1 MVARFDEDG
10 FVSVAG
16 DRLAVPKVAE
26 LRAMATARFQAY
38 VDDATAKG
46 LGERVFQE
54 HDESMAGFSVRV
66 GGRIDY
72 SLTAEELEAALPAG
86 QRFWEPV
93 VDAIFDR
100 RSGGGGGGSCSEAE
114 GKQGKAVQPLR
125 PLCEREP
132 VRAGIVLSRPG
143 DRDQNWHIDGVH
155 RLVSGGADD
164 LEHVPADRIMVFLPL
179 VDITEENG
187 ATEMVPGSHRRV
199 NATPGDAEEDAGA
212 AGRAEG
218 AGGAG
223 GVEAAEENEVEVP
236 RAFGRYAGRPRRRH
250 LIQAGGVVL
259 MDYRLWHRGRA
270 NSSGGDRHLMYVKYE
285 KKVDLSLLKKKRR
298 PPFPPGSKTGPGGV
312 PLPSQLPKK
321 KARRVSLVSMGPS
334 GGGRGGGG
342 GGGNEGGGNSSS
354 SRSSSSSSTITSTP
368 TPTIPPSGSSV
379 GSSILGH
386 VGRLL
391 GGVFGTT
398 QGDPGAGVTPPC
410 AAADA
415 SSGGDSGG
423 GSGGGEAAGLLRQLT
438 EAEVREHSS
447 IEDCWMII
455 AGKVYDVTRFADEH
469 PGGPEILWDLGGRDA
484 TVDFEDTGHS
494 SDARDM
500 LHSCLV
506 GELSECG

>member
-1 MVARFDEDG
+1 MQSAEGVSTLVARFDEDG

-16 DRLAVPKVAE
+16 AGLAAPKVAE

-72 SLTAEELEAALPAG
+72 SLTVEELEAALPAG

-100 RSGGGGGGSCSEAE
+100 SEAE
-114 GKQGKAVQPLR
+114 GTQGKHVPPLR

-155 RLVSGGADD
+155 RLGSGGADD
-164 LEHVPADRIMVFLPL
+164 LEHHPADRIMVFLPL
-179 VDITEENG
+179 VDISEENG

-199 NATPGDAEEDAGA
+199 NVTPGDAEEEAGA
-212 AGRAEG
+212 AEG
-218 AGGAG
+218 AKGA
-223 GVEAAEENEVEVP
+223 ETAEENEVEVP

-285 KKVDLSLLKKKRR
+285 KKIDLSLLKKKRR
-298 PPFPPGSKTGPGGV
+298 PPFPPGSKTGPGGL

-334 GGGRGGGG
+334 GGGGGGK
-342 GGGNEGGGNSSS
+342 EG
-354 SRSSSSSSTITSTP
+354 R
-368 TPTIPPSGSSV
+368 
-379 GSSILGH
+379 
-386 VGRLL
+386 R
-391 GGVFGTT
+391 
-398 QGDPGAGVTPPC
+398 
-410 AAADA
+410 
-415 SSGGDSGG
+415 
-423 GSGGGEAAGLLRQLT
+423 
-438 EAEVREHSS
+438 
-447 IEDCWMII
+447 
-455 AGKVYDVTRFADEH
+455 
-469 PGGPEILWDLGGRDA
+469 
-484 TVDFEDTGHS
+484 
-494 SDARDM
+494 
-500 LHSCLV
+500 
-506 GELSECG
+506 